1 MDLGLTGKYVLVTG
15 SSQGIG
21 LGIARRFLEE
31 NARVIL
37 TSKSIDELETVK
49 SSLLE
54 ENFNASDIF
63 IFECDFTKS
72 TDIENLRMEILRTIG
87 KLDILIANV
96 GSGKSLPD
104 PISPEG
110 HFNAIFDLN
119 FNTAVNSAREFYS
132 LLRETKGTI
141 IFIGSIAG
149 IEAFGAPTDYSVA
162 KSAVI
167 AFSKNLARK
176 AARDGIRVNCIAPGN
191 IFFEGGTWD
200 EKISQNAE
208 CVRKLIEST
217 VPMNRFGRPEEIADA
232 CLFLA
237 SHRASFITGALLCID
252 GGQTVSVF

>member
-1 MDLGLTGKYVLVTG
+1 MRLNLDNKRVLVTG
-15 SSQGIG
+15 SSRGIG
-21 LGIARRFLEE
+21 FAIARSFLSED
-31 NARVIL
+31 ARVIITSNNKKEL
-37 TSKSIDELETVK
+37 TEVK
-49 SSLLE
+49 AKLTAEFGSSRV
-54 ENFNASDIF
+54 FAF
-63 IFECDFTKS
+63 VCDFTKS
-72 TDIENLRMEILRTIG
+72 STIDTLKNDVFAVVG
-87 KLDILIANV
+87 GLDILIANV

-104 PISPEG
+104 PISPQE

-119 FNTAVNSAREFYS
+119 FDTAVNSAREFYS
-132 LLRETKGTI
+132 LLRETRGTI

-191 IFFEGGTWD
+191 VFFEGGTWD
-200 EKISQNAE
+200 EKIKQNPE
-208 CVRKLIEST
+208 YVRKLIEST
-217 VPMNRFGRPEEIADA
+217 VPMNRFGTPEEVADA

-237 SHRASFITGALLCID
+237 SERARFITGALLCID